1 MYEHILVP
9 LDGSDLAEAAVPYAD
24 EIARALGS
32 RITLLQAIRSLDS
45 IIAET
50 LPWGEMNVAAH
61 EVPVG
66 VAKTRFESEQQAAE
80 TYLETIRKQLGDK
93 GVTAEAQVVE
103 GEARAAILAYL
114 AQSDVSLVV
123 MSSHGR
129 GALGR
134 LVMGSVAD
142 AVLRRS
148 GKPVMLITPST
159 LTPEHRA

>member
-9 LDGSDLAEAAVPYAD
+9 LDGSDLAEAAIPYAD
-24 EIARALGS
+24 EIARAFGS
-32 RITLLQAIRSLDS
+32 KITLLQAVRSLDS

-50 LPWGEMNVAAH
+50 LPWGEMNVADH

-66 VAKTRFESEQQAAE
+66 VAKARFESEQQGAE
-80 TYLETIRKQLGDK
+80 TYLDSIRKQLSSK
-93 GVTAEAQVVE
+93 GVSSEIQVAE
-103 GEARAAILAYL
+103 GEPRDAILAFISH
-114 AQSDVSLVV
+114 AAVSLVV

-148 GKPVMLITPST
+148 GVPVMLITPST
-159 LTPEHRA
+159 LAHGDH